1 MTYDTDDEGF
11 PDDSDGRLPLH
22 FFWILDCSGKGQ
34 KISEL
39 NAAIREVLPEIRKVA
54 DDNLSVNVFMR
65 AIAFS
70 SNVNWH
76 IGPDPVN
83 LADFSW
89 IDLASGGARSTASA
103 INFLCE
109 ELEPSKLKRYALPV
123 CILISDGYCT
133 ESEDSY
139 SRAIERLNNNKV
151 GKRAIRMSIA
161 VGQEGEYDEAQ
172 LAMFGNQDVNV
183 LLKAR
188 TPEELVGSMF
198 GNQDVNVLKA
208 RTPEELVGSIKW
220 AAMSS
225 VSIDPHYAERPLPA
239 SLLDDN
245 HDMPKFEDSD
255 EVDLF

>member
-76 IGPDPVN
+76 IGPDPVK

-109 ELEPSKLKRYALPV
+109 ELEPSKLNPLALCI

-139 SRAIERLNNNKV
+139 SRAIERLNNSKV

-172 LAMFGNQDVNV
+172 LAMFGNQNVN
-183 LLKAR
+183 LA
-188 TPEELVGSMF
+188 MF

-245 HDMPKFEDSD
+245 HDMPKFEDPD